1 MFRKGVLVFILSYA
15 FLGGILTEHF
25 EHDLI
30 SFAFG
35 SSSYVTGALVY
46 KGASSEIN
54 STAGDGFDS
63 VHLVL
68 LDNLVAIVTMYRGKC

>member
-25 EHDLI
+25 EH
-30 SFAFG
+30 FAFG
-35 SSSYVTGALVY
+35 SSIYVTGAFVY